1 MKKRNFHRKTL
12 QERERQRD
20 YFPLSSKTLESEI
33 ADSFK
38 EGNNSPKKVQLGGDI
53 GDGLYTDI
61 DIPSQEQDTKYDN
74 WTLFSERKG
83 FLFSTDMTD
92 TASSTSRAR
101 DHKKPCNYDNA
112 VLPQSSIPS
121 PAQDEPVFKTEDCE
135 LYDTLQRR

>member
-74 WTLFSERKG
+74 WTLFSERK
-83 FLFSTDMTD
+83 DMTD